1 MSHDCNS
8 KYCRNYSEYEFC
20 RCKLASRSGSAAT
33 VQECRAYRKLMED
46 LKTNSGES
54 YEKDEGTSSRTGEA
68 N

>member
-33 VQECRAYRKLMED
+33 VQECIAFRKLKED
-46 LKTNSGES
+46 EKLLKDLLES
-54 YEKDEGTSSRTGEA
+54 NEKL
-68 N
+68 